1 MMKLFIFFLAFFLYA
16 DAANAAPVVAAFNA
30 VAMWI
35 GSFAATTLGGIAID
49 LIAGTALSALGA
61 AYTKSQMEEQS
72 QPGISTDSTTTGEST
87 AFSFIIGRTATEG
100 HLVAPMMTY
109 TTGEDPNEWLVYVL
123 ALSDMPT
130 TAINRVWVDG
140 KEYQLEGD
148 PSASNIINS
157 VSLGVTVD
165 EDIED
170 GIKNTIFFRYHKGNQ
185 TQADRYLRYVFANY
199 PERPWLADMILQ
211 SCSYVVVT
219 IKGRVKDEVWQG
231 YPTVRFEVQGMPL
244 WDPRDSSQNPNQPS
258 TWKYSENLMVQAF
271 NVLRGIELPNGD
283 VWGIGARSF
292 FDSQVIAAMNVC
304 DQVVQAQGGNR
315 PRYRGGIEVGVDQ
328 EPFTIL
334 NELVKG
340 AGGMYADMGGTWT
353 LRCGAMDAP
362 SLSITDQNILIS
374 QSTSFTPF
382 PSVAQAVN
390 AVYSQFPD
398 WNSNYATRDAVP
410 YINAAWEMEDG
421 GRRLPASIN
430 FPVVWDG
437 RQVRALMREMAKD
450 ARRMRVHS
458 ISLPRSA
465 AGYKIGDVFRWSS
478 VINRYSNKSFEVV
491 EKNLD
496 PYTLAAE
503 YVIRECD
510 PSDYDPDVGSD
521 DVLPSVPSP
530 LPVVPPIEG
539 VFGWNAYS
547 VVINSDSGKRVG
559 IRMVWDPEVN
569 AQGIGYTIRHVAS
582 GDIVAQGTQIN
593 LKAGGA
599 TVSAGILPATQ
610 YTVIGR
616 LIMNRVTTDTSAITV
631 TTADIKLGREDLDED
646 ILKDLDDALDWI
658 GLGEGMVDELRDQ
671 INEDLQL
678 VSDRVD
684 EVEQDLTDTAAAIRQ
699 ELAAGLDSASG
710 WIETGIDE
718 YDQTVQGQFSAMSG
732 RIDQLTAALTSDN
745 LISNIK
751 FETDTSG
758 WTLTNSP
765 RVVKAAGSPAIV
777 ASAPEETMALIGQ
790 GSAGNIVTDLNE
802 FEVGENDR
810 LQFRVSAASGG
821 TGRTLVFSFQP
832 QDSNGNNIGS
842 PLTQTISIT
851 PANTWKVYSF
861 QMDPPDNATGGTL
874 TITKPQSGAGVY
886 ATRFEA
892 TTVNIAVEARLT
904 NLEAAWVDPNGAFL
918 TFQRTINGRVGEAET
933 DISDEIDARVRGD
946 SALGTRIN
954 NLTTTVGQQGTRI
967 STAETAIATANDA
980 IAQSRQELEAQFGS
994 LQMVKNPNFSQDL
1007 AQWTGNSAMVVPFTV
1022 ADRIV
1027 VRNRSNQGSGLI
1039 RNMPNQKGYRVYGS
1053 DPFNARATS
1062 NRFEV
1067 VPNAEYTLS
1076 FWSFIT
1082 NNTPQPRVLIRY
1094 FRADGSVYAGPF
1106 LNADTTQNGKWVQ
1119 NSKVDIVI
1127 PDDAVECDLQIVQ
1140 IREGMSGWCA
1150 VTGITFTRQEA
1161 FDSWS
1166 KSQININAL
1175 SYADINRT
1183 FSLYQIDMNSRLG
1196 GIDET
1201 VASHGRAL
1209 NGMYTKAETNS
1220 AIAASYNE
1228 VSTKLNETS
1237 GSGRI
1242 RITSQSVPAGST
1254 VRIGLAARAT
1264 YGETA
1269 DTAAMFIEAL
1279 TGGGGR
1285 VSFVADR
1292 FSIVNNETAVSP
1304 RTVPFYVTG
1313 GEVYIKSAVIQD
1325 ASITRLKIGPN
1336 QLYVPYMYSFADR
1349 DVPVGRDINNK
1360 LLIFDRTVP
1369 DFEGGGYTVTWNGYF
1384 DATSSVDAFGMA
1396 VMLLDNNEVARTK
1409 FGVRGQGGASVQ
1421 SMFPVTLTG
1430 SASGYGTTNIKIYA
1444 WNARWN
1450 SDSQATALY
1459 TLRSNT
1465 VNLSGTRR

>member
-1 MMKLFIFFLAFFLYA
+1 MTKLFIFVLSFFLLA
-16 DAANAAPVVAAFNA
+16 APANAAPVVAAVQM
-30 VAMWI
+30 VAGWVA
-35 GSFAATTLGGIAID
+35 GFAATTLGGIMVD
-49 LIAGTALSALGA
+49 MIAGVALSALGT
-61 AYTKSQMEEQS
+61 AYAKSQMEEPS

-87 AFSFIIGRTATEG
+87 PFSFILGRTATEG
-100 HLVAPMMTY
+100 HLLAPMMTY
-109 TTGEDPNEWLVYVL
+109 TTDDDPNEWLVYVL

-130 TAINRVWVDG
+130 TGVPRVWVDG
-140 KEYQLEGD
+140 KEYVLNGD
-148 PSASNIINS
+148 PAAPSIINS
-157 VSLGVTVD
+157 VSVGVTVD
-165 EDIED
+165 EDIEH
-170 GIKNTIFFRYHKGNQ
+170 GIRNTIFFRYHKGYQ
-185 TQADRYLRYVFANY
+185 TEADRYLRFVFGNY
-199 PERPWLADMILQ
+199 PERPWLADMVLR
-211 SCSYVVVT
+211 SCSYMVVT
-219 IKGRVKDEVWQG
+219 IKGRAKDEVWQG
-231 YPTVRFEVQGMPL
+231 YPTIRFEVQGMPVY
-244 WDPRDSSQNPNQPS
+244 DPRDATQSVNDPS
-258 TWKYSENLMVQAF
+258 TWKYSENLMVLAY
-271 NVLRGIELPNGD
+271 NALRGISLPTGD
-283 VWGIGARSF
+283 VWGVGAREF
-292 FDSQVIAAMNVC
+292 FSSQVLAAMNIADESV
-304 DQVVQAQGGNR
+304 AGPSGNR
-315 PRYRGGIEVGVDQ
+315 PRYRGGMEVAVDQ

-340 AGGMYADMGGTWT
+340 CGGMYADMGGTWT
-353 LRCGAMDAP
+353 LRCGPMGAP

-382 PSVAQAVN
+382 PSVAQATN
-390 AVYSQFPD
+390 AVYAQYPD
-398 WNSNYATRDAVP
+398 RASNYSVRDAVP
-410 YINAAWEMEDG
+410 YLNAAWEIEDG

-430 FPVVWDG
+430 FPAVWDG
-437 RQVRALMREMAKD
+437 RQVRALMREMGKD

-458 ISLPRSA
+458 IALPRSA
-465 AGYKIGDVFRWSS
+465 AGYIIGDIFRWSS
-478 VINRYSNKSFEVV
+478 VINRYINKNFEVI

-496 PYTLAAE
+496 PLTLAAE

-521 DVLPSVPSP
+521 GVLPSVPSP
-530 LPVVPPIEG
+530 LPVVPTIEG
-539 VFGWNAYS
+539 VLGWNAYA
-547 VVINSDSGKRVG
+547 VVINSDSGRRVG
-559 IRMVWDPEVN
+559 IRMVWDPTIN
-569 AQGIGYTIRHVAS
+569 AQGIGYTIRHVAT
-582 GDIVAQGTQIN
+582 GDIVAQGTQVNIR
-593 LKAGGA
+593 AGGA
-599 TVSAGILPATQ
+599 TISAGILPASQ
-610 YTVIGR
+610 YTVIGK
-616 LIMNRVTTDTSAITV
+616 LILNRRTTETAAVTV

-671 INEDLQL
+671 INEDLNL
-678 VSDRVD
+678 VNQRVAD
-684 EVEQDLTDTAAAIRQ
+684 VEQDLTDTAAAIRQ
-699 ELAAGLDSASG
+699 ELSAGLDSASG

-751 FETDTSG
+751 FEADTSG

-765 RVVKAAGSPAIV
+765 RVVKASGSPTIV
-777 ASAPEETMALIGQ
+777 ANAPEETMVLIGQ
-790 GSAGNIVTDLNE
+790 GSAGNIVTELNE

-842 PLTQTISIT
+842 PLTQTVSIT
-851 PANTWKVYSF
+851 PANAWKVYSF

-904 NLEAAWVDPNGAFL
+904 NLEAAWVDPDGAFL
-918 TFQRTINGRVGEAET
+918 TFQRTINGRVDDAET
-933 DISDEIDARVRGD
+933 DISDEIDARVQGD
-946 SALGTRIN
+946 SALGTRIS
-954 NLTTTVGQQGTRI
+954 NLTTTVGQQGARI
-967 STAETAIATANDA
+967 GNAETAIATANDA

-1027 VRNRSNQGSGLI
+1027 VRNRSNQGSALI

-1082 NNTPQPRVLIRY
+1082 NATPQPRVLVRY
-1094 FRADGSVYAGPF
+1094 FREDGSVYAGPF
-1106 LNADTTQNGKWVQ
+1106 LNADTTQNRKWVQ

-1242 RITSQSVPAGST
+1242 RITSQSLPAGST

-1269 DTAAMFIEAL
+1269 DMAAMFIEAL

-1336 QLYVPYMYSFADR
+1336 QLYVPYLFTAADVQITTAMDSTNQR
-1349 DVPVGRDINNK
+1349 
-1360 LLIFDRTVP
+1360 LIFDRTIP
-1369 DFEGGGYTVTWNGYF
+1369 DFEGGGYLVSFNAYYDSTDSY
-1384 DATSSVDAFGMA
+1384 DAFGR
-1396 VMLLDNNEVARTK
+1396 ARLIIDGVLRGTTQ
-1409 FGVRGQGGASVQ
+1409 FGVRSDTGNAKGQ
-1421 SMFPVTLTG
+1421 FPINLAAP
-1430 SASGYGTTNIKIYA
+1430 ASGTGTTNIKVYVHNSH
-1444 WNARWN
+1444 WSNAAQVTRPFW
-1450 SDSQATALY
+1450 
-1459 TLRSNT
+1459 LRSIT
-1465 VNLSGTRR
+1465 LSVSGTRR